1 VSFRAEDKMAVGDS
15 LDAMAYGDPSGG
27 PMNIA
32 PSFGGGGSSSG
43 FNTADALGLGAL
55 GIGAGIMLGKGETPL
70 PPEYA
75 AMGAM
80 VPGLQQNAATLFGQG
95 QQLAGEGRS
104 LIQKAGAGELTL
116 PQQAE
121 LKQYSTGLQNMA
133 NQQFAA
139 MGRNIT
145 SDTSG
150 IGVQADIDA
159 KINAMAQQEIRTTLT
174 TGFQE
179 LQAGQNEFGQSLG
192 YSEAAAKILQAEGEA
207 QLKQDQAYSQSLT
220 NMFGSIAKIAGAFLA

>member
-1 VSFRAEDKMAVGDS
+1 MAVGDS

-75 AMGAM
+75 QMGAM
-80 VPGLQQNAATLFGQG
+80 VPGLQAGASDLYGKG
-95 QQLAGEGRS
+95 QQIYGMGLQD
-104 LIQKAGAGELTL
+104 IQKGRAGELTI
-116 PQQAE
+116 PQQAA
-121 LKQYSTGLQNMA
+121 LGLYRTDLTNKA
-133 NQQFAA
+133 NQMYAG
-139 MGRNIT
+139 MGRNVT
-145 SDTSG
+145 QDTSA
-150 IGVQADIDA
+150 ISTAALTDA
-159 KINAMAQQEIRTTLT
+159 QVNAMAQEEIRTTLA
-174 TGFQE
+174 TGFNE
-179 LQAGQNEFGQSLG
+179 LRAGQDDFQKSLG
-192 YSEAAAKILQAEGEA
+192 YSEAAAKILQTEGEA